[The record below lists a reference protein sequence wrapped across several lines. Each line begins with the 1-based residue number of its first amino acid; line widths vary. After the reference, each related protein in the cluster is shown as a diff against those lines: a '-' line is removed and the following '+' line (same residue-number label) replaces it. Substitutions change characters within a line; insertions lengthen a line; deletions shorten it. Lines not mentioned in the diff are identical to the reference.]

1 MKWGVT
7 EYRPVPIKRS
17 SGMKNDN
24 GTDNVKTDQPG
35 GKSWF
40 AKAAVLCV
48 VAAVGVASYLVA
60 LGRSGSGGVSDTPST
75 VRWTAYRL
83 DGDEASPL
91 GSSAI
96 PQDAWSV
103 DGNSIR
109 LQLVNS
115 SIPKIKGMSVKTDG
129 NGRLVVTPSYDRSAG
144 DIQTMDLS
152 ISDWRIEGGVAGKV
166 KEVTVKRPNGTGT
179 AKRIEAGSE

>member
-1 MKWGVT
+1 
-7 EYRPVPIKRS
+7 
-17 SGMKNDN
+17 MKNDN
-24 GTDNVKTDQPG
+24 GTDNVKTDQPN
-35 GKSWF
+35 GKPWL
-40 AKAAVLCV
+40 AKAAVLCA

-109 LQLVNS
+109 LQLVDS

-166 KEVTVKRPNGTGT
+166 TEVMVKRPNGTGT

>member
-1 MKWGVT
+1 MQ
-7 EYRPVPIKRS
+7 
-17 SGMKNDN
+17 NDN
-24 GTDNVKTDQPG
+24 GTDSFKTDLPS
-35 GKSWF
+35 GKSWL

-48 VAAVGVASYLVA
+48 VAAVGVVSYLVA
-60 LGRSGSGGVSDTPST
+60 SCESGSGGVSDTLGT

-83 DGDEASPL
+83 DGDEASPI

-109 LQLVNS
+109 LQLVDS
-115 SIPKIKGMSVKTDG
+115 SIPKIRGLSVETDG
-129 NGRLVVTPSYDRSAG
+129 NGRLVVTPSYDKLAG

-152 ISDWRIEGGVAGKV
+152 ISDWRIDGGVAGKV
-166 KEVTVKRPNGTGT
+166 TEIMVKRPNGTGT

>member
-1 MKWGVT
+1 MN
-7 EYRPVPIKRS
+7 
-17 SGMKNDN
+17 NDN
-24 GTDNVKTDQPG
+24 GTDNGKTDLPS

-60 LGRSGSGGVSDTPST
+60 SGGSGSGGVSDTPGT

-83 DGDEASPL
+83 DGDDASPL

-109 LQLVNS
+109 LQLVDS
-115 SIPKIKGMSVKTDG
+115 SIPEIKGLSVKTDG
-129 NGRLVVTPSYDRSAG
+129 NGRLVVTPSYDKSAG

-152 ISDWRIEGGVAGKV
+152 ISDWRIDGGVAGKV
-166 KEVTVKRPNGTGT
+166 TEVTVKRPNGTGT

>member
-1 MKWGVT
+1 
-7 EYRPVPIKRS
+7 
-17 SGMKNDN
+17 MKNDH

-103 DGNSIR
+103 DGDSIR
-109 LQLVNS
+109 LQLVDS

-144 DIQTMDLS
+144 DIQTMDLF
-152 ISDWRIEGGVAGKV
+152 ISDWRIDGGVAGKV
-166 KEVTVKRPNGTGT
+166 TEVMVKRPNGTGT
-179 AKRIEAGSE
+179 AKRIETGSE

>member
-1 MKWGVT
+1 
-7 EYRPVPIKRS
+7 
-17 SGMKNDN
+17 MKNDN
-24 GTDNVKTDQPG
+24 GTDSVRADFLG

-60 LGRSGSGGVSDTPST
+60 SGGAGSGGVSDTPGT

-83 DGDEASPL
+83 DSDEASPL

-103 DGNSIR
+103 DGDSIR
-109 LQLVNS
+109 LQLVDS
-115 SIPKIKGMSVKTDG
+115 SIPEIKGLSVKTDG
-129 NGRLVVTPSYDRSAG
+129 KGGLVVTPSYDKLSG

-152 ISDWRIEGGVAGKV
+152 ISDWRIDGGVARKV
-166 KEVTVKRPNGTGT
+166 TEVTVKRPNGTGT